1 MRFKQLNEGVE
12 HGDLQSLVKNVVSV
26 GEFEPKT
33 GTEDEIM
40 VVGFYCDDEKP
51 ANDLAKFIERG
62 ITGALDTEVSPNPD
76 DEGYYMVFVEIE
88 NNADSMKNVFEILL
102 DAARLANIE
111 EWTLKFYSSKE
122 LTIGNDDIKEWLKK
136 KH

>member
-1 MRFKQLNEGVE
+1 MRFNQINEGVE
-12 HGDLQSLVKNVVSV
+12 QGDLQSLVKNIVSV
-26 GEFEPKT
+26 AEFEPKT
-33 GTEDEIM
+33 GSENEVM
-40 VVGFYCDDEKP
+40 VVGFYCDDETP

-62 ITGALDTEVSPNPD
+62 TSGTLDTEVSPNPD

-102 DAARLANIE
+102 DASRLSNIE
-111 EWTLKFYSSKE
+111 EWTLKFYSGKE
-122 LTIGNDDIKEWLKK
+122 LTIGNDDIKAWLKK